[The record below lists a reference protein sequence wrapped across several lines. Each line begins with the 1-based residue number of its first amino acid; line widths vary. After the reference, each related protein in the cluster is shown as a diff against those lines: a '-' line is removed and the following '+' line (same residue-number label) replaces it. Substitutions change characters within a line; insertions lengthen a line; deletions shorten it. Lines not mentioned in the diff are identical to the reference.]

1 MNRRI
6 KQGVSVNNFTGNYI
20 AIIAENR
27 WGKAEVDYRL
37 SRIGLEFG
45 MQRRFLNNGRMEF
58 AIGISYQEYL
68 KGYYPS
74 LLMYGSDNKMDWMIS
89 SRTSMGL
96 AFGDWKRKRNVAL
109 CEVLRCDESIN
120 QQWKVLWPRLYL
132 SSQFIQGTFGL
143 AYERRFGSSPIAV
156 NAQLISDYM
165 RIASKIIGASA
176 KQTIVSNDIQ
186 LWPSLQFRYYLGRK
200 EALRKGTGGNNL
212 SGMYLGPHA
221 DFIYYKSQTIFG
233 VGRRTRHLGPGVVAG
248 YQQTLFKKAYVDFS
262 ANLSHNLLK
271 VEPNTKQLLGSVRV
285 GFGLIL

>member
-1 MNRRI
+1 MTKIPTRHMLKLSLVFSPNYLFAIEDSRIRTTSYGIGYEFKLFPSFSLGSDVSASGGWGDLSGFTGTLAANIYARWYYDMNRRI

-74 LLMYGSDNKMDWMIS
+74 LLIYGSDNKTDWMIS

-96 AFGDWKRKRNVAL
+96 AFGDWKRNRNVAL

-120 QQWKVLWPRLYL
+120 QQWKVL
-132 SSQFIQGTFGL
+132 
-143 AYERRFGSSPIAV
+143 
-156 NAQLISDYM
+156 
-165 RIASKIIGASA
+165 
-176 KQTIVSNDIQ
+176 
-186 LWPSLQFRYYLGRK
+186 
-200 EALRKGTGGNNL
+200 
-212 SGMYLGPHA
+212 
-221 DFIYYKSQTIFG
+221 
-233 VGRRTRHLGPGVVAG
+233 
-248 YQQTLFKKAYVDFS
+248 
-262 ANLSHNLLK
+262 
-271 VEPNTKQLLGSVRV
+271 
-285 GFGLIL
+285 